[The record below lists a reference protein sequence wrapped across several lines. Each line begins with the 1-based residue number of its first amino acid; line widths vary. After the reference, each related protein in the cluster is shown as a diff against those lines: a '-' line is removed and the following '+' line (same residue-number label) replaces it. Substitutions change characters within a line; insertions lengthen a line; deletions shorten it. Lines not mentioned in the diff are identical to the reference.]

1 MGRPDSIRAVGL
13 RVHLDSTADRHK
25 KKDYVDFLEML
36 ENRASNNYIARA
48 FGVTKNTVSKWLL
61 IYYEEQARK
70 QGKSISAKTAQ

>member
-1 MGRPDSIRAVGL
+1 
-13 RVHLDSTADRHK
+13 
-25 KKDYVDFLEML
+25 ML

-70 QGKSISAKTAQ
+70 QGKTASAKTLH